1 MHHRGVVVRS
11 KKQKTSTFSAAS
23 CCCCVSRITTVR
35 TALVYLQQ
43 SNISYATFGQPSL
56 NEAQQQCLRL
66 RGDFPQAASSSSKFR
81 KSAANWNQ
89 CQTSKISQSE
99 RQKNRS
105 SRLRS
110 SRTSCHVCWPAAP
123 LCEKH
128 QDDDL
133 SRLLSRR
140 SLNGKHRGRSIRLP
154 AEGPAAF
161 CKPAKSIV
169 VSSCCYGG
177 CSVVIWSGG
186 RVVR

>member
-1 MHHRGVVVRS
+1 MLPSGSLHSTKHSSNAFGCEA
-11 KKQKTSTFSAAS
+11 TSHKLRAPPRNFAN
-23 CCCCVSRITTVR
+23 
-35 TALVYLQQ
+35 LQL
-43 SNISYATFGQPSL
+43 SGINVKP
-56 NEAQQQCLRL
+56 
-66 RGDFPQAASSSSKFR
+66 PKFR
-81 KSAANWNQ
+81 SRRDK
-89 CQTSKISQSE
+89 
-99 RQKNRS
+99 KNRS

-186 RVVR
+186 GVVRVG